1 MKKLAFFSFVAASL
15 VSLTAEAAVT
25 VQYYNRDSQK
35 YTFDAKCSG
44 SSYKVE
50 FSGSTTSST
59 TIQGS
64 GPCEVK
70 DAAGHTVKL
79 SGGEKIEIEKGAIK
93 VK

>member
-44 SSYKVE
+44 SSYKVS
-50 FSGSTTSST
+50 FDGSTTSST

-70 DAAGHTVKL
+70 DGSGGTVSLK
-79 SGGEKIEIEKGAIK
+79 GGEKIEIEKGKIHIK
-93 VK
+93 